1 MTFAVQMTDVYVL
14 KRPFVDQFLVRPRRH
29 ECPGLSCSRV
39 GWVQADVGTRFE
51 VVVFTASLAKYADPL
66 IDLLDVGRVVRWR
79 LFREACY
86 PYEGNYVKDLTC
98 LGRDLRSTIIV
109 DNSPHSY
116 IFQPFNAIPV
126 RNFIDDQTERDLLE
140 LLTPDGPLRRLERA
154 EDVTSVLGDLYL
166 PGCYAHALP

>member
-1 MTFAVQMTDVYVL
+1 MGA
-14 KRPFVDQFLVRPRRH
+14 
-29 ECPGLSCSRV
+29 
-39 GWVQADVGTRFE
+39 RFE

-79 LFREACY
+79 LFRESCY

-98 LGRDLRSTIIV
+98 LGRDLKRTIIV

-126 RNFIDDQTERDLLE
+126 RNFIDDMSERDLLE
-140 LLTPDGPLRRLERA
+140 LLAPDGAMRRLERA
-154 EDVTSVLGDLYL
+154 DDVAAVCGALFL
-166 PGCYAHALP
+166 PGCHPVRVGG

>member
-1 MTFAVQMTDVYVL
+1 MSHFCL
-14 KRPFVDQFLVRPRRH
+14 
-29 ECPGLSCSRV
+29 GLTQAS
-39 GWVQADVGTRFE
+39 QADVGARFE

-79 LFREACY
+79 LFRESCY

-98 LGRDLRSTIIV
+98 LGRDLRRTVIV

-126 RNFIDDQTERDLLE
+126 RNFIDDPTERDLLE
-140 LLTPDGPLRRLERA
+140 LLAPGGTLRRLERA
-154 EDVTSVLGDLYL
+154 DDVTTVCGEIYL
-166 PGCYAHALP
+166 PGCYPSPL